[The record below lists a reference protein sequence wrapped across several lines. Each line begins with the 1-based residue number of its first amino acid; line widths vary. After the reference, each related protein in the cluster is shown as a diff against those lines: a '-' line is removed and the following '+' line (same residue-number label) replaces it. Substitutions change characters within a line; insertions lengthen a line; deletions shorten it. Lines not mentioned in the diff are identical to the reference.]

1 MKAISQQTSEVRVLV
16 VEDHELTRYCLQL
29 SLEQCSEIDLVG
41 MASNGL
47 EAVEMVERFQPDV
60 LIMDLQM
67 PILDGLSASKRI
79 KSVAPETKIIAYSS
93 LERASTDVRL
103 AVDAY
108 CLKDTPIDVLIGKVK
123 QLGREP

>member
-1 MKAISQQTSEVRVLV
+1 M